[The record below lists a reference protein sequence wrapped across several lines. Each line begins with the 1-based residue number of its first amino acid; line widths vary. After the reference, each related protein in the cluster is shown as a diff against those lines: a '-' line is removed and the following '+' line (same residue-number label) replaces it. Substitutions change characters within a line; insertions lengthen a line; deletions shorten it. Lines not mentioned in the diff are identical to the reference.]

1 MNRFDKVT
9 VAASAAVLVLSMAA
23 CQAQVATDPTEPIVQ
38 ASQAV
43 PPTEAAAET
52 TPMQF
57 WDDVVELVSPS
68 GESTTVYLLADGRY
82 LDRQDRFFT
91 FDGLESWT
99 SSDGTIW
106 SRKTAA
112 NQQTTQVV
120 AELTTKELLEKRP
133 DCLYFCDVPGQ
144 SYSCK
149 ILLTFD
155 TAVTDFTFSQVEGTV
170 DEKGNFLCTDSQVL
184 YRQPE
189 IGENQLLMLETDLGE
204 ILPTKAICFCDAGGN
219 LQHYYLSL
227 SGKDGQPLLI
237 PFD

>member
-1 MNRFDKVT
+1 MKSMDK
-9 VAASAAVLVLSMAA
+9 AAVVFSAAMLTLSLAA
-23 CQAQVATDPTEPIVQ
+23 CQTQQGADIDPTEPIVQ
-38 ASQAV
+38 VA
-43 PPTEAAAET
+43 PPTQAATEPAPTQAWEE
-52 TPMQF
+52 
-57 WDDVVELVSPS
+57 VVELVSPE

-99 SSDGTIW
+99 SNDGTVW
-106 SRKTAA
+106 SRKTEAS
-112 NQQTTQVV
+112 QQTTQVF
-120 AELTTKELLEKRP
+120 AELTTEKLLEQRP

-155 TAVTDFTFSQVEGTV
+155 TAVTDFTFSQVEGMV
-170 DEKGNFLCTDSQVL
+170 DEEGNFVCTGTQVL
-184 YRQPE
+184 YRQPV

-204 ILPTKAICFCDAGGN
+204 ILPTKAISFCDASGN
-219 LQHYYLSL
+219 LQRYYLSL
-227 SGKDGQPLLI
+227 SGKDGTPLLI

>member
-38 ASQAV
+38 LAPSTQAATE
-43 PPTEAAAET
+43 PAPTQARE
-52 TPMQF
+52 
-57 WDDVVELVSPS
+57 DVVELVSPS

-99 SSDGTIW
+99 SNDGTVW
-106 SRKTAA
+106 SRKTEAS
-112 NQQTTQVV
+112 QQTTQVF
-120 AELTTKELLEKRP
+120 AELTTEKLLEQRP

-144 SYSCK
+144 EYSCK

-170 DEKGNFLCTDSQVL
+170 DEEGNFLCTGSQVL

-219 LQHYYLSL
+219 LQRYYLSL

>member
-38 ASQAV
+38 LAPSTQAATE
-43 PPTEAAAET
+43 PAPTQAWE
-52 TPMQF
+52 
-57 WDDVVELVSPS
+57 DVVELVSPS

-99 SSDGTIW
+99 SSDGTVW
-106 SRKTAA
+106 SRKTEAS
-112 NQQTTQVV
+112 QQTTQVF
-120 AELTTKELLEKRP
+120 AELTTEKLLEQRP

-144 SYSCK
+144 EYSCK

-170 DEKGNFLCTDSQVL
+170 DEEGNFLCTGSQVL

-204 ILPTKAICFCDAGGN
+204 ILPTKAISFCDAGGN
-219 LQHYYLSL
+219 LQRYYLSL
-227 SGKDGQPLLI
+227 SGKDGTPLLI

>member
-1 MNRFDKVT
+1 MKSMDK
-9 VAASAAVLVLSMAA
+9 AAVVFSAAMLTLSLAA
-23 CQAQVATDPTEPIVQ
+23 CQAQQGADIDPTEPIVQ
-38 ASQAV
+38 VA
-43 PPTEAAAET
+43 PPTQAATEPAPTQARE
-52 TPMQF
+52 
-57 WDDVVELVSPS
+57 DVVELVSPS

-99 SSDGTIW
+99 SNDGTVW
-106 SRKTAA
+106 SRKTEAS
-112 NQQTTQVV
+112 QQTTQVF
-120 AELTTKELLEKRP
+120 AELTTEKLLEQRP

-170 DEKGNFLCTDSQVL
+170 DEEGNFLCTGSQVL

-189 IGENQLLMLETDLGE
+189 IGENQLLMLGTDLGE
-204 ILPTKAICFCDAGGN
+204 ILPTKAISFCDAGGN
-219 LQHYYLSL
+219 IQKYYVTL
-227 SGKDGQPLLI
+227 SGKDGTPLLI
-237 PFD
+237 PFE

>member
-1 MNRFDKVT
+1 MKSMDK
-9 VAASAAVLVLSMAA
+9 AAVVFSAAMLTLSLAA
-23 CQAQVATDPTEPIVQ
+23 CQAQQREEVDPTEPIVQ
-38 ASQAV
+38 VA
-43 PPTEAAAET
+43 PPTQAATEPAPTQARE
-52 TPMQF
+52 
-57 WDDVVELVSPS
+57 DVVELVSPS

-99 SSDGTIW
+99 SNDGTVW
-106 SRKTAA
+106 SRKADA
-112 NQQTTQVV
+112 GEKATQVF
-120 AELTTKELLEKRP
+120 AELTTEKLLEQRP

-144 SYSCK
+144 EYSCK

-170 DEKGNFLCTDSQVL
+170 DEEGNFLCTGTQVL

-204 ILPTKAICFCDAGGN
+204 ILPTKAISFCDAGGN
-219 LQHYYLSL
+219 LQRYYLSL
-227 SGKDGQPLLI
+227 SGKDGTPLLI
-237 PFD
+237 SFE

>member
-1 MNRFDKVT
+1 MKSMDK
-9 VAASAAVLVLSMAA
+9 AAVVFSAAMLTLSLAA
-23 CQAQVATDPTEPIVQ
+23 CQAQQREEVDPTEPIVQ
-38 ASQAV
+38 VA
-43 PPTEAAAET
+43 PPTQAATESAPTQAWEE
-52 TPMQF
+52 
-57 WDDVVELVSPS
+57 VVELVSPE
-68 GESTTVYLLADGRY
+68 GESTTAYLLADHRY

-91 FDGLESWT
+91 YDGEDSWVCN
-99 SSDGTIW
+99 DGTVW
-106 SRKTAA
+106 SRKADA
-112 NQQTTQVV
+112 GEKATQVF
-120 AELTTKELLEKRP
+120 AELTTEKLLEQRP

-170 DEKGNFLCTDSQVL
+170 DEEGNFLCTGSQVL

-204 ILPTKAICFCDAGGN
+204 ILPTKAISFCDAGGN
-219 LQHYYLSL
+219 LQRYYLSL
-227 SGKDGQPLLI
+227 SGKDGTPLLI

>member
-1 MNRFDKVT
+1 MNKMNKT
-9 VAASAAVLVLSMAA
+9 AVAASAAVLMLSLAA
-23 CQAQVATDPTEPIVQ
+23 CQAQQGADIDPTEPIVQ
-38 ASQAV
+38 VA
-43 PPTEAAAET
+43 PPTQAATEPAPTQAWEE
-52 TPMQF
+52 
-57 WDDVVELVSPS
+57 VVELVSPS

-99 SSDGTIW
+99 SNDGTVW
-106 SRKTAA
+106 SRKTEAS
-112 NQQTTQVV
+112 QQITQVF
-120 AELTTKELLEKRP
+120 AELTTEKLLEQRP

-170 DEKGNFLCTDSQVL
+170 DEEGNFVCTGTQVL
-184 YRQPE
+184 YRQPVIE
-189 IGENQLLMLETDLGE
+189 ENQLMMVDTDLGE
-204 ILPTKAICFCDAGGN
+204 ILPTKAISFRDASGN
-219 LQHYYLSL
+219 LQRYYLSL
-227 SGKDGQPLLI
+227 SGKDGTPLLI

>member
-38 ASQAV
+38 LAPSTQAATE
-43 PPTEAAAET
+43 PAPTQAWE
-52 TPMQF
+52 
-57 WDDVVELVSPS
+57 DVVELVSPS

-99 SSDGTIW
+99 SNDGTVW
-106 SRKTAA
+106 SRKTEAS
-112 NQQTTQVV
+112 QQTTQVF
-120 AELTTKELLEKRP
+120 AELTTEKLLEQRP

-144 SYSCK
+144 EYSCK

-170 DEKGNFLCTDSQVL
+170 DEEGNFLCTGSQVL

-219 LQHYYLSL
+219 LQRYYLSL

>member
-1 MNRFDKVT
+1 MNRCDKVT

-38 ASQAV
+38 LAPSTQAATE
-43 PPTEAAAET
+43 PAPTQARE
-52 TPMQF
+52 
-57 WDDVVELVSPS
+57 DVVELVSPS

-99 SSDGTIW
+99 SNDGTVW
-106 SRKTAA
+106 SRKTEAS
-112 NQQTTQVV
+112 QQTTQVF
-120 AELTTKELLEKRP
+120 AELTTEKLLEQRP

-144 SYSCK
+144 EYSCK
-149 ILLTFD
+149 ILLAFD

-170 DEKGNFLCTDSQVL
+170 DEEGNFLCTGSQVL

-204 ILPTKAICFCDAGGN
+204 ILPTKAISFCDAGGN
-219 LQHYYLSL
+219 LQRYYLSL

>member
-38 ASQAV
+38 LAPSTQAATE
-43 PPTEAAAET
+43 PAPTQALE
-52 TPMQF
+52 
-57 WDDVVELVSPS
+57 DVVELVSPE

-99 SSDGTIW
+99 SSDGTVW

-144 SYSCK
+144 EYSCK

-170 DEKGNFLCTDSQVL
+170 DEEGNFLCTDSQVL

-204 ILPTKAICFCDAGGN
+204 ILPTKAISFCDAGGN
-219 LQHYYLSL
+219 LQRYYLSL
-227 SGKDGQPLLI
+227 SGKDGTPLLI

>member
-1 MNRFDKVT
+1 MDRFDKVT

-38 ASQAV
+38 LAPSTQAATE
-43 PPTEAAAET
+43 PAPTQARE
-52 TPMQF
+52 
-57 WDDVVELVSPS
+57 DVVELVSPS

-99 SSDGTIW
+99 SNDGTVW
-106 SRKTAA
+106 SRKTEAS
-112 NQQTTQVV
+112 QQTTQVF
-120 AELTTKELLEKRP
+120 AELTTEKLLEQRP

-144 SYSCK
+144 EYSCK

-170 DEKGNFLCTDSQVL
+170 DEEGNFLCTGSQVL

-219 LQHYYLSL
+219 LQRYYLSL

>member
-1 MNRFDKVT
+1 MKSMDKAAV
-9 VAASAAVLVLSMAA
+9 VASAALLTLSLAA
-23 CQAQVATDPTEPIVQ
+23 CQTQQREEVDPTEPIVQ
-38 ASQAV
+38 LAPSTQAATE
-43 PPTEAAAET
+43 PAPTQAWE
-52 TPMQF
+52 
-57 WDDVVELVSPS
+57 DVVELVSPS

-99 SSDGTIW
+99 SSDGTVW

-170 DEKGNFLCTDSQVL
+170 DEEGNFLCTDSQVL

-219 LQHYYLSL
+219 LQRYYLSL